1 MKIVVTNNSEL
12 SFVGYEV
19 VKSLHDLQIMTK
31 DITEIDALI
40 LNRFDDTDFNAGIYL
55 TQLWRKTKIK
65 VILYINENPSDTIR
79 LLLKGVN
86 GFYYEDSFYLE
97 DEDELNVLVE
107 ECTELEEDT
116 GLAVVNSAIEVVETF
131 IEDFAAGDTKVNTPI
146 YLDNVRS
153 AITQLAEIS
162 HQDKQ
167 DLANMSISLEQTF
180 ASAIDTLEKMKLNR
194 KQLQD
199 QLKTLENSQ
208 MTGGGKGLSN
218 SMTFFPQYKYIGV
231 TKVVFIKEYIPCLYL
246 TSFMLGFADF
256 LHANFNKRVKTIII
270 TQKGADI
277 QKRYNRYT
285 FISQESMGVSSLY
298 DKDILIV
305 NEPKKEVLKEI
316 FSKQV
321 DVFLVIDRTYNQDDI
336 VCGQVSRLCA
346 AVGKRA
352 QETFNFQNNTCI
364 YPIDA
369 YENELLH
376 IPKFKQYPAE
386 LDARKAAYSN
396 NMQDMFKTLM
406 QKANIQSK

>member
-1 MKIVVTNNSEL
+1 MKIVVTNNEEL

-19 VKSLHDLQIMTK
+19 VKSLHDLQSFTK
-31 DITEIDALI
+31 DITELDALV

-55 TQLWRKTKIK
+55 TQLWKKTKVK

-107 ECTELEEDT
+107 ECTEIEEDT
-116 GLAVVNSAIEVVETF
+116 GLMVVNSAIEVVETF
-131 IEDFAAGDTKVNTPI
+131 IEDFAAGDSKVNTPI

-153 AITQLAEIS
+153 AITQLAEIT

-208 MTGGGKGLSN
+208 LSGGGKGLSN
-218 SMTFFPQYKYIGV
+218 SMTFFPQHKYIGV
-231 TKVVFIKEYIPCLYL
+231 TKLVFIKEYVPCLYL
-246 TSFMLGFADF
+246 TSFILGFADY
-256 LHANFNKRVKTIII
+256 LHANFNKRVKTVII
-270 TQKGADI
+270 TQKGANI
-277 QKRYNRYT
+277 QTRYNNYT
-285 FISQESMGVSSLY
+285 FITQESMGVSALY
-298 DKDILIV
+298 DKDVLIV

-321 DVFLVIDRTYNQDDI
+321 DVFLVIDRLYNQDDI
-336 VCGQVSRLCA
+336 VCGQISRVCA

-352 QETFNFQNNTCI
+352 QETFGFQDNSCI
-364 YPIDA
+364 YPIDL

-376 IPKFKQYPAE
+376 IPKFKQYPTE

-396 NMQDMFKTLM
+396 NMGDIFKKLM
-406 QKANIQSK
+406 QKTGIKS